1 MRRPLIRNQQTAV
14 VVGLGLLGA
23 AVLVLHDA
31 YDGRGLRTPL
41 ALRPFLPV

>member
-14 VVGLGLLGA
+14 VVGLALFVAGA
-23 AVLVLHDA
+23 FVLHDA
-31 YDGRGLRTPL
+31 YDGRGLRPPL